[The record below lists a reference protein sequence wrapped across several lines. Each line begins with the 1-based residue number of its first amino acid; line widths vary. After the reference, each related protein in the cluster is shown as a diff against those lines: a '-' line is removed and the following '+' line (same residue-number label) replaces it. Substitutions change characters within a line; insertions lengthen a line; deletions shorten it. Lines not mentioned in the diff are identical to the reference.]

1 MGCDVRQDQR
11 TPLLTALGRAQAT
24 AYPAGEYV
32 GQESFMRA
40 AEIRRLAHQA
50 RVGPG
55 VAVLDLCC
63 GVAGPGRMITAE
75 SGCRYL
81 GVDQSASALATARQL
96 AGELPCR
103 FEQAHLPPL
112 PEGHFEVVL
121 LLETMLAFPDKEAL
135 VEEVAR
141 TLERGGRFAFTVE
154 EGRPLTRQE
163 QSQMPAA
170 DTVWPVDLA
179 KLTDVLRNAGLA
191 VTWQQENSSAHHAVA
206 TALLRSYR
214 ADSAH
219 IACQIGERAAAELIK
234 AHQLWSDWLGSGRV
248 RKFAMVAEKQ

>member
-1 MGCDVRQDQR
+1 M
-11 TPLLTALGRAQAT
+11 LTALGRAQAT

-32 GQESFMRA
+32 GQESFMLA
-40 AEIRRLAHQA
+40 AEIRGLAHQA

-55 VAVLDLCC
+55 VSVLDLCC

-112 PEGHFEVVL
+112 PEGRFEVVL

-135 VEEVAR
+135 VAEVAR
-141 TLERGGRFAFTVE
+141 KLEPGGRFAFTVE
-154 EGRPLTRQE
+154 EGRPLTRPE
-163 QSQMPAA
+163 RSRMPAA
-170 DTVWPVDLA
+170 DTVWPVELA
-179 KLTDVLRNAGLA
+179 KLTDVLRHAGLA
-191 VTWQQENSSAHHAVA
+191 VTWQREHSPEHHAVA
-206 TALLRSYR
+206 AALLRCYQ
-214 ADSAH
+214 ANSAQ
-219 IACQIGERAAAELIK
+219 IAGQIGEQATADLIT
-234 AHQLWSDWLGSGRV
+234 AHQLWKDWLGTGRV
-248 RKFAMVAEKQ
+248 RKFAIVAEKQ

>member
-1 MGCDVRQDQR
+1 
-11 TPLLTALGRAQAT
+11 LLTALRRAQAT

-40 AEIRRLAHQA
+40 AEVRRLAHQA
-50 RVGPG
+50 QVGPG

-63 GVAGPGRMITAE
+63 GVGGPGRMITAD

-112 PEGHFEVVL
+112 PGGRFEVVL

-135 VEEVAR
+135 VGEVAR
-141 TLERGGRFAFTVE
+141 TLEPGGRFAFTVE
-154 EGRPLTRQE
+154 EGRPLTRPE
-163 QSQMPAA
+163 QSRMPAA
-170 DTVWPVDLA
+170 DTVWPVELA
-179 KLTDVLRNAGLA
+179 ELTDVLRNAGLA
-191 VTWQQENSSAHHAVA
+191 VTWQQEYSSAHHAVA
-206 TALLRSYR
+206 TALLRYYR
-214 ADSAH
+214 ADSAQ
-219 IACQIGERAAAELIK
+219 IAGQLGEQATADLIT
-234 AHQLWSDWLGSGRV
+234 AHRLWSDWLGSGRV

>member
-1 MGCDVRQDQR
+1 VRQDQR
-11 TPLLTALGRAQAT
+11 TLSLTALEWAQAT

-55 VAVLDLCC
+55 VALLDLCC

-103 FEQAHLPPL
+103 FEQARLPPV
-112 PEGHFEVVL
+112 PEGRFEVVL
-121 LLETMLAFPDKEAL
+121 LLETMLAFPDKEAM
-135 VEEVAR
+135 VGEVAR
-141 TLERGGRFAFTVE
+141 TLEPGGRFAFTVE

-163 QSQMPAA
+163 QSLMPAA
-170 DTVWPVDLA
+170 NTVWPVELA
-179 KLTDVLRNAGLA
+179 KLTDMLRNAGLA
-191 VTWQQENSSAHHAVA
+191 VTWQQECSSAHHAMA
-206 TALLRSYR
+206 TALLRCYL
-214 ADSAH
+214 ADCAQ
-219 IACQIGERAAAELIK
+219 IAGQIGQQATVELIT
-234 AHQLWSDWLGSGRV
+234 AHQLWKDWLGSGRV
-248 RKFAMVAEKQ
+248 RKFAMVAQKQ

>member
-1 MGCDVRQDQR
+1 LIRDSNQR
-11 TPLLTALGRAQAT
+11 ASSLTALGRAQAT

-40 AEIRRLAHQA
+40 AEIRRLAHRA
-50 RVGPG
+50 RIGPG
-55 VAVLDLCC
+55 VPVLDLCC

-81 GVDQSASALATARQL
+81 GVDESAGALATARQL
-96 AGELPCR
+96 AGKLPCR

-112 PEGHFEVVL
+112 PEGRFEVVL

-135 VEEVAR
+135 VGEVAR
-141 TLERGGRFAFTVE
+141 TLEPGGRFAFTVE

-163 QSQMPAA
+163 QSRMPAA
-170 DTVWPVDLA
+170 DTVWPVELA

-191 VTWQQENSSAHHAVA
+191 VTWQQEYSSAHQAMA
-206 TALLRSYR
+206 AALLRCYR
-214 ADSAH
+214 ADSAQ
-219 IACQIGERAAAELIK
+219 IAGQIGKQAAAELIT
-234 AHQLWSDWLGSGRV
+234 AHQLWNDWLGSGRV
-248 RKFAMVAEKQ
+248 RKFALVAEKR